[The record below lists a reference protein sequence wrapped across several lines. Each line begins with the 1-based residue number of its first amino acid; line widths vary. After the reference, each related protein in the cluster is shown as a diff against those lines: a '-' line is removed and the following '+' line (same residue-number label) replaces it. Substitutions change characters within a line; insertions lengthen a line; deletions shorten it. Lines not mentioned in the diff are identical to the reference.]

1 MIKNDKM
8 RRGAAK
14 NGQDKNLFGEETSKY
29 QRMSEPDEWGRKE
42 QGALEKLKGAG
53 LGEPVETGNY
63 YGITSSF
70 R

>member
-29 QRMSEPDEWGRKE
+29 QRMSEPDE
-42 QGALEKLKGAG
+42 
-53 LGEPVETGNY
+53 
-63 YGITSSF
+63 
-70 R
+70 